1 MVCPTRATIF
11 STKDLWLIETAAVR
25 NRMPGGVGGTAVMSR
40 LPTRLERYNMNFPK
54 CREVRHK
61 KSRTQNGFTD
71 ESLDRSPESLTTSSS

>member
-40 LPTRLERYNMNFPK
+40 LPTRLAMSAAHGHIQIY
-54 CREVRHK
+54 
-61 KSRTQNGFTD
+61 
-71 ESLDRSPESLTTSSS
+71 

>member
-40 LPTRLERYNMNFPK
+40 LPTRFSQTHFLPEALK
-54 CREVRHK
+54 DTEHK
-61 KSRTQNGFTD
+61 VEQSILK
-71 ESLDRSPESLTTSSS
+71 

>member
-40 LPTRLERYNMNFPK
+40 LPTRLDDNE
-54 CREVRHK
+54 
-61 KSRTQNGFTD
+61 SR
-71 ESLDRSPESLTTSSS
+71 S

>member
-40 LPTRLERYNMNFPK
+40 LPTRLDDNESRLLLK
-54 CREVRHK
+54 CLSVPDVHA
-61 KSRTQNGFTD
+61 D
-71 ESLDRSPESLTTSSS
+71 

>member
-40 LPTRLERYNMNFPK
+40 LPTRLAMSAAHGHIVIFQNVPQTRVDQGEERSW
-54 CREVRHK
+54 HTI
-61 KSRTQNGFTD
+61 S
-71 ESLDRSPESLTTSSS
+71 